1 MIPSATYILPVIT
14 IDPDT
19 SIDPVNSNVSMLLEN
34 TKLPVSSPLKL
45 IDPVKTS
52 DPDIA
57 TVWFRAETN
66 DAVLA
71 SDAVCENE
79 ADVANDALVAW
90 AENEADSAWDA
101 NDALI
106 DCKTYDAVVAVLA
119 SDAVCE
125 NDADTAYEADVAIEA
140 DCASVIYDAVSAN
153 EAVIEKL
160 LVMS

>member
-1 MIPSATYILPVIT
+1 MLPVT
-14 IDPDT
+14 NSDPLT
-19 SIDPVNSNVSMLLEN
+19 NIDPVISNVSALLSN
-34 TKLPVSSPLKL
+34 KRLPVSLLNIK
-45 IDPVKTS
+45 DPVTVS
-52 DPDIA
+52 DPDIVTA
-57 TVWFRAETN
+57 WFRAETN

-125 NDADTAYEADVAIEA
+125 NDAETAYEADVAMEA
-140 DCASVIYDAVSAN
+140 D
-153 EAVIEKL
+153 
-160 LVMS
+160 